1 MFFKRY
7 LLTIA
12 VSTCLLNAETDFRFA
27 FPQSEILLGVDVKWL
42 LKSPFG
48 ASMKNELKGNLG
60 DLKALE
66 PLMDQID
73 SIHLSAVSKNNK
85 GSDLLMLVQG
95 RFEAEKLVEIGARNG
110 LRVEQWGK
118 TKVLLPAKGK
128 ATPAKKPGFQKV
140 QFTMEMPTGKPAF
153 ALYDNKHIL
162 IGEEAPL
169 RVAIERME
177 TGLTPQANPLF
188 ERARDLEAANDLW
201 FVGNTAPLNLNA
213 GNSKQVDPIAQMASQ
228 VRNFSLGMAIRRN
241 VTMDVQLQTINP
253 KAATQML
260 DLMKGAIAMTKLNS
274 NPAEAFPVDMDKMVE
289 LSASGNLVRA
299 AISIEQS
306 DIDKIMASSLMPGSA
321 KPKAKTE
328 TTVTTQTNSVAA
340 VVPVPP
346 QVVVKP
352 AEPVRKTVMIYGLAG
367 GPKEVPVN

>member
-1 MFFKRY
+1 MFSKRF

-12 VSTCLLNAETDFRFA
+12 ASAFLLNAETDFRFA

-42 LKSPFG
+42 MKSPF
-48 ASMKNELKGNLG
+48 ATSMKKELKGNLG
-60 DLKALE
+60 ELKALE

-95 RFEAEKLVEIGARNG
+95 RFEADKLVELGAKNG
-110 LRVEQWGK
+110 LKLEQWGK

-128 ATPAKKPGFQKV
+128 VAPAKKPGFQKV
-140 QFTMEMPTGKPAF
+140 QFSMELPASKPAF
-153 ALYDNKHIL
+153 ALYDSKHIL

-188 ERARDLEAANDLW
+188 ERARDLEAANDVW
-201 FVGNTAPLNLNA
+201 FVGNTSPLNLNA
-213 GNSKQVDPIAQMASQ
+213 GNSKQADPMTQMVSQ

-241 VTMDVQLQTINP
+241 VTMDLQLQTVNP

-260 DLMKGAIAMTKLNS
+260 DLMKGAIAMAKLNS
-274 NPAEAFPVDMDKMVE
+274 NPSEAFPVDIDKMVE
-289 LSASGNLVRA
+289 LSSSGNLVRA

-306 DIDKIMASSLMPGSA
+306 DIDKIMASALMPGSVKA
-321 KPKAKTE
+321 KPGSEPEA
-328 TTVTTQTNSVAA
+328 VAS
-340 VVPVPP
+340 VVPPP
-346 QVVVKP
+346 APVVVKP
-352 AEPVRKTVMIYGLAG
+352 AEPARKTVMIYGLPG